1 MRAATSSPSPG
12 FTVSIRVCA
21 LRRCCLERELR
32 SRVNIT
38 GENWCWSWPF
48 KWIHVFRFPSNV
60 PLNLTR
66 CERKEIVEEMNFF
79 LYILCL
85 QNYLWEK
92 IVLHYFCWSSKW
104 SIEVILIEKS
114 SWKNKSSLR
123 QSLDFLKLKK
133 KKKKKLRYEERNFS
147 KKPWHRALLVRLLY
161 HKRVIPL
168 SNFHRCRT
176 ILCTFL
182 LPSMNGNGGTID
194 FARKE
199 EDRKEALTFVSTP
212 MIY

>member
-48 KWIHVFRFPSNV
+48 KWIHVFRFPSNL
-60 PLNLTR
+60 PFDAM
-66 CERKEIVEEMNFF
+66 RKERDCGRDEFF
-79 LYILCL
+79 FIHSLFAKLFMRKDRFTL
-85 QNYLWEK
+85 FL
-92 IVLHYFCWSSKW
+92 W
-104 SIEVILIEKS
+104 SIEVTLIEKNW
-114 SWKNKSSLR
+114 WKNKSSLR